1 MPRQRVVDVHLETD
15 LQDPATLRLMNRQ
28 PREGDR
34 IAAITGRLDPS
45 GHVVKITVQYRDG
58 AYRVVEV
65 AISASDGEL
74 TSAVLGMPV
83 KETADHVLS
92 KAWAM
97 FGSHETGREF
107 ENRASEFRA
116 LQRQRL
122 LDDDFLREVARVYS
136 EAEQTGSPSV
146 IDAVATR
153 LGPVAYSSAQR
164 WVSAAR
170 KREFLPPARRGR
182 PTRKET

>member
-1 MPRQRVVDVHLETD
+1 MPRQRVVDARMETD
-15 LQDPATLRLMNRQ
+15 LQDPAVLRLMNRC

-34 IAAITGRLDPS
+34 IAAITGRLKPS
-45 GHVVKITVQYRDG
+45 GHEVKITVQYRDG

-65 AISASDGEL
+65 TISASDGEL

-83 KETADHVLS
+83 KETADSVLS
-92 KAWAM
+92 GAWAI

-107 ENRASEFRA
+107 KHRASEFRA
-116 LQRQRL
+116 QQRQRL
-122 LDDDFLREVARVYS
+122 LDDDFLREVARAYRD
-136 EAEQTGSPSV
+136 AEHAGSPSV

-164 WVSAAR
+164 WVAAAR

-182 PTRKET
+182 PTRKDT